1 MQVSSAGVI
10 ETKGFEM
17 PFLRFF
23 GIIASCYM
31 PPFEP
36 DTHLINVNILM
47 TDKEPHESEADVI
60 KEGGYSPKYI
70 SLLSFFL
77 LFNTHGVG
85 ICDVECRLEHFESI
99 TCKTFLYERIGV
111 ARVLG
116 PIAAHS
122 WLSFDPHMQK
132 DTK

>member
-1 MQVSSAGVI
+1 MQVSCAGVV

-17 PFLRFF
+17 QFLSFF
-23 GIIASCYM
+23 RIIASCYM
-31 PPFEP
+31 APFEA
-36 DTHLINVNILM
+36 DTHFINVNILM

-70 SLLSFFL
+70 SLLSFLL

-99 TCKTFLYERIGV
+99 TCKTFLDERI
-111 ARVLG
+111 RV
-116 PIAAHS
+116 
-122 WLSFDPHMQK
+122 
-132 DTK
+132 

>member
-1 MQVSSAGVI
+1 MA
-10 ETKGFEM
+10 
-17 PFLRFF
+17 
-23 GIIASCYM
+23 
-31 PPFEP
+31 PFEA

-70 SLLSFFL
+70 SLLSFLL

-99 TCKTFLYERIGV
+99 TCKTFLDERI
-111 ARVLG
+111 RVSWVLA
-116 PIAAHS
+116 PIATHS
-122 WLSFDPHMQK
+122 GLSFNVHMQK
-132 DTK
+132 DTKQTI